1 MPLLDV
7 SEILF
12 DPDFAD
18 SLVCARNTQTVDDGG
33 LATDTQTQTP
43 FVGVV
48 TNDQGDIL
56 RRFPEGSYVTGSI
69 MVHSRFPL
77 TAGKDGIDADQVMWK
92 GDWYTVFNISDW
104 TTYGAG
110 FTAALCT
117 PVKLSGGA
125 SV

>member
-1 MPLLDV
+1 MPRLNVTHLLFSREFVDRT
-7 SEILF
+7 
-12 DPDFAD
+12 
-18 SLVCARNTQTVDDGG
+18 LVCRRNAQTVSNGG
-33 LATDTQTQTP
+33 MATNTPTDTP
-43 FVGVV
+43 FSGVV

-56 RRFPEGSYVTGSI
+56 KRFPEGSYVTGSI

-77 TAGKDGIDADQVMWK
+77 TAGSDGIDADLVQWK

-117 PVKLSGGA
+117 PVKLSGG
-125 SV
+125 